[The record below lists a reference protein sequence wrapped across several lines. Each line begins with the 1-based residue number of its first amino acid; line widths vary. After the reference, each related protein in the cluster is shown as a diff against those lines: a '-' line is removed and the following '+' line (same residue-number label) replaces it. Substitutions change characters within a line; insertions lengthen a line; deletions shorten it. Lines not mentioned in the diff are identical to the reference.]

1 MTSFNCLE
9 IRASRSAMRLLIIT
23 SVSFDTVIC
32 PVITSC
38 TRSFSQSFPAVR
50 SSAVWPIL
58 PSTRIRSSRLTL
70 STVLSAA
77 GWDSVIGLVS
87 PGILALL
94 PLARANAGFRAGLA
108 QQLLVLNYFL
118 QKALQLFIANE
129 TAAQVSQAIAQFEQ
143 LAERCHLLGYLR
155 RLKIVHTFKAQLD
168 IQLCIVL
175 IQAIGYLEGEPRAD
189 FLHDIVYVVPVDCS
203 ELAFR
208 NRGKRVVGH
217 TRQVRQHTNNKRQIP
232 FFDGITDLHIVS
244 DVHPGR
250 ANPADLLLQTFFRHC
265 SAFLRRGWH

>member
-9 IRASRSAMRLLIIT
+9 IRASRSAIRLLIIT
-23 SVSFDTVIC
+23 SVSFDTVIW

-38 TRSFSQSFPAVR
+38 TRSLSQSFPAVR

-94 PLARANAGFRAGLA
+94 PLVRANAGFRARLT

-118 QKALQLFIANE
+118 QKRLQLLVAYE
-129 TAAQVSQAIAQFEQ
+129 TAPQVGQAIPQLEQ
-143 LAERCHLLGYLR
+143 LAKRSYLLGDLR
-155 RLKIVHTFKAQLD
+155 RLKIVHTFKTQLD
-168 IQLCIVL
+168 IQFGIVL
-175 IQAIGYLEGEPRAD
+175 I
-189 FLHDIVYVVPVDCS
+189 
-203 ELAFR
+203 
-208 NRGKRVVGH
+208 
-217 TRQVRQHTNNKRQIP
+217 
-232 FFDGITDLHIVS
+232 
-244 DVHPGR
+244 
-250 ANPADLLLQTFFRHC
+250 
-265 SAFLRRGWH
+265 